1 MKAEVSPQNGPVHSV
16 AAPGQAMGLT
26 LLGQVALK
34 HPQSLGLLYVRRIT
48 PVPLQPPL
56 PMMEQKVL
64 PLPVQTETSQRS
76 AGQL

>member
-34 HPQSLGLLYVRRIT
+34 HPQSLSLLYVRRHHT
-48 PVPLQPPL
+48 SPSAATTANDGAKSPHSPSA
-56 PMMEQKVL
+56 
-64 PLPVQTETSQRS
+64 ETSQRS